1 MVQDCIKIFKNTPD
15 MDKMVLDTYTPAD
28 GTYLFMQEIDDG
40 FIQKEL
46 VEVKLDKKT
55 KLLNITE
62 EVRSRISYFDYN
74 CKLLDMNKP
83 IDPKKII
90 QSNNFLSFWIKKES
104 LSNGKLTNEIIDN
117 YYEILSNPYKKY
129 SKSKKSTELY
139 AEIEKEVGEVN
150 KSKLIKIKEW
160 IKHNIFNLQFEVS
173 GKDYLKIFFLCDEI
187 DFEKEGK
194 RYIYPNI
201 YNKNDYNIKLN
212 DNILGLPNENM
223 GMNPKKPYLE
233 NKNRKFSI
241 PILVDTEQIIVRK
254 KFFDYLWN
262 LASSGKSNI
271 YFDIESNHIYPYDY
285 KTSPSS
291 DFKGYYL
298 RIRKDKNEAA
308 IIDMDF
314 IASYQTQLK
323 KPIVVE
329 NVTNINPDKL
339 QGHYYGYITKL
350 YEVRDIV
357 NNELFSELLVPNF
370 FTDINEISIDDNVL
384 KESILISRNVLFNWF
399 YKGYENGVSDVLDR
413 ISLKL
418 IKNSISKNLLDK
430 AQHQYNIRIAFLEY
444 FKGGNRKMADLMM
457 EIRHNLSEKINSG
470 VYESIKSDDE
480 YYYAIGQLVR
490 YFISLS
496 KTTKK
501 NHSLFNPFLNIRN
514 DKILKEKL
522 LVFFRKYNYAI
533 EERDLRFNNL
543 YKLVVSYQPEG
554 EINLDYMIAGYIS
567 NSLIYEKKEEQ

>member
-271 YFDIESNHIYPYDY
+271 YFDINPTTFIHM
-285 KTSPSS
+285 
-291 DFKGYYL
+291 
-298 RIRKDKNEAA
+298 
-308 IIDMDF
+308 II
-314 IASYQTQLK
+314 K
-323 KPIVVE
+323 H
-329 NVTNINPDKL
+329 L
-339 QGHYYGYITKL
+339 Q
-350 YEVRDIV
+350 VR
-357 NNELFSELLVPNF
+357 
-370 FTDINEISIDDNVL
+370 
-384 KESILISRNVLFNWF
+384 
-399 YKGYENGVSDVLDR
+399 
-413 ISLKL
+413 
-418 IKNSISKNLLDK
+418 
-430 AQHQYNIRIAFLEY
+430 
-444 FKGGNRKMADLMM
+444 
-457 EIRHNLSEKINSG
+457 
-470 VYESIKSDDE
+470 
-480 YYYAIGQLVR
+480 
-490 YFISLS
+490 
-496 KTTKK
+496 
-501 NHSLFNPFLNIRN
+501 
-514 DKILKEKL
+514 ILK
-522 LVFFRKYNYAI
+522 VI
-533 EERDLRFNNL
+533 
-543 YKLVVSYQPEG
+543 
-554 EINLDYMIAGYIS
+554 I
-567 NSLIYEKKEEQ
+567 